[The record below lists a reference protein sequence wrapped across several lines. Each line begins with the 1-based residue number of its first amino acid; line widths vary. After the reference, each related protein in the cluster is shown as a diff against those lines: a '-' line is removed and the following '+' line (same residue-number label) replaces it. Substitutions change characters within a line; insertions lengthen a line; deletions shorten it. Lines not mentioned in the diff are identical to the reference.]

1 MKRNLEV
8 IPRIVAEKLES
19 HAQVIHTLIAA
30 QRRGAAE
37 QFGYAFLA
45 GRALLQA
52 RNIVPN
58 GNAPVPNAGF
68 KRWVDANFPAITIR
82 TAENWMFFAEAIM
95 ARAHAEAAGSP
106 LLLGSME
113 LNGQSHDSI
122 LRLVPEVMDGKGM
135 MHFMRDCRLLRAP
148 ARQPIHARKPVL
160 PRDEAKEKS
169 AHARRVW
176 EGVMAKLDAGEKLLP
191 HLESTDDLKRY
202 LGAVVETGKN
212 IRAAL
217 KRRNEAEKSTAIPSA
232 RARFIQR
239 QPPRQNHQQAKSDPG
254 ENVGQGALRET
265 RFHR

>member
-8 IPRIVAEKLES
+8 IPRIVAEKLET

-68 KRWVDANFPAITIR
+68 KRWVDANFPEITMR
-82 TAENWMFFAEAIM
+82 TAENWMFFAESIM
-95 ARAHAEAAGSP
+95 ARAHADAASSP
-106 LLLGSME
+106 LLLGAVE

-122 LRLVPEVMDGKGM
+122 LQLVPEVMDGKGM
-135 MHFMRDCRLLRAP
+135 MHFMRDCRLLRP
-148 ARQPIHARKPVL
+148 RARQPANPRKPIS
-160 PRDEAKEKS
+160 PRDEAIKKS
-169 AHARRVW
+169 AQARRVW
-176 EGVMAKLDAGEKLLP
+176 EAIVVKLDAGEKILP
-191 HLESTDDLKRY
+191 CIESAEDLRRY
-202 LGAVVETGKN
+202 LGALVETGKK

-217 KRRNEAEKSTAIPSA
+217 KRRNEAVK
-232 RARFIQR
+232 
-239 QPPRQNHQQAKSDPG
+239 
-254 ENVGQGALRET
+254 
-265 RFHR
+265 